1 MKLSIGDNIKLYR
14 KAKNITQE
22 QLAQLVNVSC
32 QSVSRWESNVC
43 YPDMELLPT
52 LAEFFDVTVD
62 QLLGV
67 EKQKEQKMV
76 ENYINRFQ
84 TAISRGKIEDCIA
97 VAREGVAEFPNN
109 YTLLNQLM
117 YALFVSGDETGNI
130 ENATEN
136 ARQYDDEITRL
147 GERIIQY
154 CPDQAIR
161 LEATSR
167 LAFHHCEQGRKS
179 IGRKIYEQLPPMTLC
194 RENQMWWGLEEKEKL
209 PFLQKQTKES
219 SDILYNYIWLLANS
233 GKLSQADSL
242 LVMNKGEKLRN
253 LVTEQNFIAYSDVR
267 LHYDKARLYG
277 KMGYMVQA
285 CEELAVVAKL
295 AEAFDNRPDSQTIHS
310 LLLGEI
316 TIRCT
321 DFETADTRSI
331 KAIFTEDWLMDP
343 AFDKIRNT
351 KEFNTLEHS
360 LK

>member
-1 MKLSIGDNIKLYR
+1 MKLSIGNNIKSLR

-22 QLAQLVNVSC
+22 QLAELVNVSC
-32 QSVSRWESNVC
+32 QSVSRWESNAC

-52 LAEFFDVTVD
+52 LAEFFDVTID

-67 EKQKEQKMV
+67 EKIKEQNMV
-76 ENYINRFQ
+76 ENYANRFQ
-84 TAISRGKIEDCIA
+84 TALSHGKIEDCIA
-97 VAREGVAEFPNN
+97 AAREGVAEFPNN

-117 YALFVSGDETGNI
+117 YALFISGDETGNI
-130 ENATEN
+130 ENAEEN

-147 GERIIQY
+147 GERIMKY

-161 LEATSR
+161 LEATAR

-179 IGRKIYEQLPPMTLC
+179 MGRKIYEQLPPMTLC
-194 RENQMWWGLEEKEKL
+194 RENQMWWSLEENEKL
-209 PFLQKQTKES
+209 PFLQKQIKEC

-233 GKLSQADSL
+233 GKLSHTDSL
-242 LVMNKGEKLRN
+242 FILNKAENLRN
-253 LVTEQNFIAYSDVR
+253 LITEQKFIAYCDVR

-277 KMGYMVQA
+277 QMGYMVQT
-285 CEELAVVAKL
+285 CEELAVVDKL

-316 TIRCT
+316 PIRRT

-331 KAIFTEDWLMDP
+331 KAIFREDWLMDP

-351 KEFNTLEHS
+351 KKFNTLEHF